1 MSNQFSL
8 YNRPAARRL
17 IIILVAIELIL
28 IVAGYGLL
36 GFYALQQQQQLG
48 ESCLVELVDKLNHK
62 ISHHEY
68 DWSQVT
74 LDHHA
79 AIKNYQLI
87 IVEPTGATTVVKN
100 NHDDFSVPLPNWTL
114 SNKQSN
120 KMFYDIH
127 GFEVWQNL
135 AAGYRLYV
143 KVQYLPLWRNFA
155 NPIYLLPLLLGFC
168 LFLYMMIQLRKVYD
182 VWDKFLD
189 NAQNLQLQISQGYQ
203 PAKLHEFRDH
213 PELRYLSQLFN
224 RHAYKMGQYY
234 DKVRELTYRQNILI
248 DTSPI
253 LLFIMSRNGRIVY
266 FNHKFSQVFYTPFQQ
281 GSMYILSDFITGAN
295 KTTQQLLSSLENIQT
310 YATLPVTNLQ
320 RNLYFDL
327 RITPYYNRFGQLQG
341 YSCGLQDTTDYHD
354 KLQKAWVEDKFTTD
368 KLTNF
373 NKMWAV
379 VGHELRTPLS
389 GLVGMIDLLAED
401 KAQFNSE
408 QQETIATLQQSSYTM
423 IQLLNDMLD
432 VAKLDAGRLQTNV
445 TSIDLLQLLR
455 QTTGLM
461 VGNARRQK
469 ISLYIF
475 VDPFTPRFIDCD
487 EGKLRQIIL
496 NLLTNAVKFTKEGYV
511 AITVD
516 KTDSR
521 HPLIAAKTS
530 QNMTVSKD
538 WLKITVKDTG
548 LGISEKDQQKL
559 FSYFEQANDSIS
571 RQFGG
576 TGLGLAISNSFSHL
590 LGGFIHLESQF
601 GQGSEFQLFL
611 PIPKFSLQPVYQHK
625 TRNLRVTLI
634 LISPFSIFERA
645 NKVLS
650 YVELSH
656 HIFTTIDETV
666 INTIN
671 NLNLQGLVPVFV
683 IDDAALK
690 ANNHLLNNIHFYNDA
705 IKIILSIESPKT
717 LPPELQLQFDGY
729 LQKPASLS
737 LLIAEVN
744 HLYELKIKKEKT
756 NTHLPVQLAF
766 KQFLQQ
772 YPNPSNSSVNVASAT
787 PPVNNPNL
795 LLDGPIQVVDEG
807 HTNLES
813 PNDAHP
819 SSQKLILIAEDNPVN
834 QKIAK
839 KHLEALG
846 YRYLVASDGEQAVK
860 LLSENRQQIGLVLM
874 DCRMPILDGI
884 EATRIIRLNKD
895 SVPIV
900 ALTANDS
907 DDDRNICLEAG
918 MDSFLTKPIN
928 KQKLIEAINHYMV

>member
-17 IIILVAIELIL
+17 IVTLVAIELIL

-168 LFLYMMIQLRKVYD
+168 LFLYMIIQLRKVYD

-266 FNHKFSQVFYTPFQQ
+266 FNHKFSQVFYTPFQP

-295 KTTQQLLSSLENIQT
+295 KTTQQLLNSLENIQT

-634 LISPFSIFERA
+634 LISPFSILERA

-671 NLNLQGLVPVFV
+671 NLNLQGLMPVFV

-772 YPNPSNSSVNVASAT
+772 YPNPSNSSVSVASAT
-787 PPVNNPNL
+787 PPVNNSNL

>member
-17 IIILVAIELIL
+17 IVTLVAIELIL

-36 GFYALQQQQQLG
+36 WLYALQQQQQLG

-266 FNHKFSQVFYTPFQQ
+266 FNHKFSQVFYTPFQP

-295 KTTQQLLSSLENIQT
+295 KTTQQLLNSLENIQT

-461 VGNARRQK
+461 IGNARRQK

-656 HIFTTIDETV
+656 YIFTTIDETV

-671 NLNLQGLVPVFV
+671 NLNLQGLMPVFV

-717 LPPELQLQFDGY
+717 LSPELQLQFDGY

-772 YPNPSNSSVNVASAT
+772 YPNPSNSSVNVVSAT

-795 LLDGPIQVVDEG
+795 LLDGQIQVVDEG

>member
-1 MSNQFSL
+1 MT
-8 YNRPAARRL
+8 
-17 IIILVAIELIL
+17 
-28 IVAGYGLL
+28 GYGLL
-36 GFYALQQQQQLG
+36 WLYALQQQQQLG

-120 KMFYDIH
+120 KIFYDDR

-168 LFLYMMIQLRKVYD
+168 LFLYMIIQLRKVYD

-234 DKVRELTYRQNILI
+234 DKIRELTYRQNILI
-248 DTSPI
+248 NTSPI

-266 FNHKFSQVFYTPFQQ
+266 FNHKFSQVFYTPFQP

-295 KTTQQLLSSLENIQT
+295 KTTQQLLNSLENIQT

-455 QTTGLM
+455 QTTELM

>member
-17 IIILVAIELIL
+17 IVTLVAIELIL

-74 LDHHA
+74 LDHHTV
-79 AIKNYQLI
+79 IKNYQLI

-266 FNHKFSQVFYTPFQQ
+266 FNHKFSQVFYTPFQP

-327 RITPYYNRFGQLQG
+327 RLTPYYNRFGQLQG

-772 YPNPSNSSVNVASAT
+772 YPRPSNSSVNVASVP

-795 LLDGPIQVVDEG
+795 LLDVPIQVVDEG

>member
-1 MSNQFSL
+1 VSNQFSL

-17 IIILVAIELIL
+17 IITLVAIELIL

-168 LFLYMMIQLRKVYD
+168 LFLYMIIQLRKVYD

-203 PAKLHEFRDH
+203 PTKLHEFRDH

-234 DKVRELTYRQNILI
+234 DKIRELTYRQNILI
-248 DTSPI
+248 NTSPI

-266 FNHKFSQVFYTPFQQ
+266 FNHKFSQVFYTPFQP

-295 KTTQQLLSSLENIQT
+295 KTTQQLLNSLENIQT

-530 QNMTVSKD
+530 QNTTVSKD

-671 NLNLQGLVPVFV
+671 NLNLQGLMPVFV

-772 YPNPSNSSVNVASAT
+772 YPNPSNSSVSVASAT
-787 PPVNNPNL
+787 PPVNNSNL

-907 DDDRNICLEAG
+907 DDDKNICLEAG

>member
-1 MSNQFSL
+1 M
-8 YNRPAARRL
+8 
-17 IIILVAIELIL
+17 
-28 IVAGYGLL
+28 AGYGLL
-36 GFYALQQQQQLG
+36 WLYALQQQQQLG
-48 ESCLVELVDKLNHK
+48 KSYLVELVDKLNHK
-62 ISHHEY
+62 ITHGEH
-68 DWSQVT
+68 DWSQVN
-74 LDHHA
+74 LDQHE

-87 IVEPTGATTVVKN
+87 VFEPTGDTTVVKN
-100 NHDDFSVPLPNWTL
+100 NHNDFSDALPNWTL
-114 SNKQSN
+114 SAKQSN
-120 KMFYDIH
+120 KIFYDDR

-143 KVQYLPLWRNFA
+143 KVQYFSFWRNFA
-155 NPIYLLPLLLGFC
+155 NPIYLLPLLLGLC
-168 LFLYMMIQLRKVYD
+168 LFLYVMIQLRKSYE
-182 VWDKFLD
+182 VWYKFLD
-189 NAQNLQLQISQGYQ
+189 YAQNLQLQISEGYQ
-203 PAKLHEFRDH
+203 PAKLHEFRNH
-213 PELRYLSQLFN
+213 PESRYLAQLFN
-224 RHAYKMGQYY
+224 RYAYKMGQYY

-266 FNHKFSQVFYTPFQQ
+266 FNHKFSQVFNTPFQQ

-354 KLQKAWVEDKFTTD
+354 KLQKAWVEDKFTAD
-368 KLTNF
+368 KLTSF
-373 NKMWAV
+373 NKMWAL

-401 KAQFNSE
+401 KAQFNSG
-408 QQETIATLQQSSYTM
+408 QQETIATLQQSSQTM

-432 VAKLDAGRLQTNV
+432 VAKLDAGKLQTNI
-445 TSIDLLQLLR
+445 TSIDLLKLLR
-455 QTTGLM
+455 QTTELM
-461 VGNARRQK
+461 LGNARRQK

-475 VDPFTPRFIDCD
+475 VDPLTPRFIDCD

-496 NLLTNAVKFTKEGYV
+496 NLLTNAVKFTREGYV

-516 KTDSR
+516 KIDSH
-521 HPLIAAKTS
+521 HPLIKAKTS
-530 QNMTVSKD
+530 QNTTVSKD
-538 WLKITVKDTG
+538 WLKISVKDTG
-548 LGISEKDQQKL
+548 LGITEKDQQKL
-559 FSYFEQANDSIS
+559 FSYFGQANDSIS

-625 TRNLRVTLI
+625 TGNLRVTLI
-634 LISPFSIFERA
+634 IISPFSIFERV

-656 HIFTTIDETV
+656 HIFTAMDEGVID
-666 INTIN
+666 TIN
-671 NLNLQGLVPVFV
+671 NLDLQGLMPVFV
-683 IDDAALK
+683 IDDVALK
-690 ANNHLLNNIHFYNDA
+690 ANNHLLDHIHFYNDA
-705 IKIILSIESPKT
+705 IKIILSMESPKT

-737 LLIAEVN
+737 HLIAEVN
-744 HLYELKIKKEKT
+744 HLYELKIRKEKI

-772 YPNPSNSSVNVASAT
+772 YPNLSHSSVTVASAP
-787 PPVNNPNL
+787 PPVNNYNV
-795 LLDGPIQVVDEG
+795 LLDTPIQLVDDG
-807 HTNLES
+807 QTSVDS
-813 PNDAHP
+813 PTDVHH

-839 KHLEALG
+839 KHLETLG
-846 YRYLVASDGEQAVK
+846 YRYLIADDGEQAVK
-860 LLSENRQQIGLVLM
+860 LLSENRQRIGLVLM

>member
-17 IIILVAIELIL
+17 IVTLVAIELIL

-120 KMFYDIH
+120 KIFYDIH

-168 LFLYMMIQLRKVYD
+168 LFLYMIIQLRKVYD

-266 FNHKFSQVFYTPFQQ
+266 FNHKFSQVFYTPFQP

-295 KTTQQLLSSLENIQT
+295 KTTQQLLNSLENIQT

-530 QNMTVSKD
+530 QNTTVSKD

-717 LPPELQLQFDGY
+717 LSPELQLQFDGY

-772 YPNPSNSSVNVASAT
+772 YPNPSNSSVNVVSAT

-795 LLDGPIQVVDEG
+795 LLDGQIQVVDEG

>member
-17 IIILVAIELIL
+17 IITLVAIELIL

-168 LFLYMMIQLRKVYD
+168 LFLYMIIQLRKVYD

-203 PAKLHEFRDH
+203 PTKLHEFRDH

-234 DKVRELTYRQNILI
+234 DKIRELTYRQNILI
-248 DTSPI
+248 NTSPI

-266 FNHKFSQVFYTPFQQ
+266 FNHKFSQVFYTPFQP

-295 KTTQQLLSSLENIQT
+295 KTTQQLLNSLENIQT

-530 QNMTVSKD
+530 QNTTVSKD

-671 NLNLQGLVPVFV
+671 NLNLQGLMPVFV

-772 YPNPSNSSVNVASAT
+772 YPNPSNSSVSVASAT
-787 PPVNNPNL
+787 PPVNNSNL

-907 DDDRNICLEAG
+907 DDDKNICLEAG

>member
-17 IIILVAIELIL
+17 IVTLVVIELIL

-189 NAQNLQLQISQGYQ
+189 YAQNLQLQISQGYQ

-224 RHAYKMGQYY
+224 RYAYKMGQYY

-266 FNHKFSQVFYTPFQQ
+266 FNHKFSQVFYTPFQP
-281 GSMYILSDFITGAN
+281 GSMYILSDFITGTN
-295 KTTQQLLSSLENIQT
+295 KTTQQLLNSLENIQT

-530 QNMTVSKD
+530 QNTTVSKD

-813 PNDAHP
+813 PNDAHS

-907 DDDRNICLEAG
+907 DDDRNICLEVG

>member
-17 IIILVAIELIL
+17 IVTLVAIELIL

-168 LFLYMMIQLRKVYD
+168 LFLYMIIQLRKVYD

-266 FNHKFSQVFYTPFQQ
+266 FNHKFSQVFYTPFQP

-295 KTTQQLLSSLENIQT
+295 KTTQQLLNSLENIQT

-530 QNMTVSKD
+530 QNTTVSKD

-634 LISPFSIFERA
+634 LISPFSILERA

-671 NLNLQGLVPVFV
+671 NLNLQGLMPVFV

-737 LLIAEVN
+737 MLIAEVN

-772 YPNPSNSSVNVASAT
+772 YPSPSNSSVSVASAT

-813 PNDAHP
+813 PNDAHS

>member
-1 MSNQFSL
+1 M
-8 YNRPAARRL
+8 
-17 IIILVAIELIL
+17 VIELIL

-189 NAQNLQLQISQGYQ
+189 YAQNLQLQISQGYQ

-224 RHAYKMGQYY
+224 RYAYKMGQYY

-266 FNHKFSQVFYTPFQQ
+266 FNHKFSQVFYTPFQP
-281 GSMYILSDFITGAN
+281 GSMYILSDFITGTN
-295 KTTQQLLSSLENIQT
+295 KTTQQLLNSLENIQT

-530 QNMTVSKD
+530 QNTTVSKD

-787 PPVNNPNL
+787 PP
-795 LLDGPIQVVDEG
+795 
-807 HTNLES
+807 
-813 PNDAHP
+813 
-819 SSQKLILIAEDNPVN
+819 
-834 QKIAK
+834 
-839 KHLEALG
+839 
-846 YRYLVASDGEQAVK
+846 R
-860 LLSENRQQIGLVLM
+860 
-874 DCRMPILDGI
+874 
-884 EATRIIRLNKD
+884 
-895 SVPIV
+895 
-900 ALTANDS
+900 
-907 DDDRNICLEAG
+907 
-918 MDSFLTKPIN
+918 
-928 KQKLIEAINHYMV
+928 

>member
-17 IIILVAIELIL
+17 IVTLVAIELIL

-266 FNHKFSQVFYTPFQQ
+266 FNHKFSQVFYTPFQP

-295 KTTQQLLSSLENIQT
+295 KTTQQLLNSLENIQT

-530 QNMTVSKD
+530 QNTTVSKD

-671 NLNLQGLVPVFV
+671 NLNLQGLMPVFV

-717 LPPELQLQFDGY
+717 LSPELQLQFDGY

-772 YPNPSNSSVNVASAT
+772 YPSPSNSSVNVSSAT

>member
-1 MSNQFSL
+1 MT
-8 YNRPAARRL
+8 
-17 IIILVAIELIL
+17 
-28 IVAGYGLL
+28 GYGLL
-36 GFYALQQQQQLG
+36 WLYALHQQQQLG
-48 ESCLVELVDKLNHK
+48 KSYLIELVDKLNHK

-266 FNHKFSQVFYTPFQQ
+266 FNHKFSQVFYTPFQP

-295 KTTQQLLSSLENIQT
+295 KTTQQLLNSLENIQT

-772 YPNPSNSSVNVASAT
+772 YPNPSNSTVNVASAT

>member
-17 IIILVAIELIL
+17 IVTLVAIELIL

-248 DTSPI
+248 NTSPI

-266 FNHKFSQVFYTPFQQ
+266 FNHKFSQVFYTPFQP

-295 KTTQQLLSSLENIQT
+295 KTTQQLLNSLENIQT

-530 QNMTVSKD
+530 QNTTVSKD

-671 NLNLQGLVPVFV
+671 NLNLQGLMPVFV

-772 YPNPSNSSVNVASAT
+772 YPNPSNSSVNVASVT

-819 SSQKLILIAEDNPVN
+819 SRQKLIFIAEDNPVN

>member
-17 IIILVAIELIL
+17 IITLVAIELIL

-36 GFYALQQQQQLG
+36 WLYALQQQQQLG
-48 ESCLVELVDKLNHK
+48 KSYLIELVDKLNHK
-62 ISHHEY
+62 ITHGEH
-68 DWSQVT
+68 DWSQVN
-74 LDHHA
+74 LDQHEV
-79 AIKNYQLI
+79 IENYQLI

-135 AAGYRLYV
+135 AEGYRLYV

-168 LFLYMMIQLRKVYD
+168 LFLYLMIQLRKVYD

-266 FNHKFSQVFYTPFQQ
+266 FNHKFSQVFYTPFQP

-295 KTTQQLLSSLENIQT
+295 KTTQQLLNSLENIQT

-671 NLNLQGLVPVFV
+671 NLNLQGLMPVFV

-772 YPNPSNSSVNVASAT
+772 YPRPSNSSVNVASAT
-787 PPVNNPNL
+787 PPVNNSNL

-813 PNDAHP
+813 PNDAHS

>member
-17 IIILVAIELIL
+17 IVTLVAIELIL

-135 AAGYRLYV
+135 AAGHRLYV

-266 FNHKFSQVFYTPFQQ
+266 FNHKFSQVFYTPFQP

-295 KTTQQLLSSLENIQT
+295 KTTQQLLNSLENIQT

-327 RITPYYNRFGQLQG
+327 RIIPYYNRFGQLQG

-530 QNMTVSKD
+530 QNTTVSKD

-772 YPNPSNSSVNVASAT
+772 YPNPSNSSVNVASVT

-813 PNDAHP
+813 PNDAHS

-907 DDDRNICLEAG
+907 DDDKNICLEAG

>member
-17 IIILVAIELIL
+17 IVTLVAIELIL

-168 LFLYMMIQLRKVYD
+168 LFLYMIIQLRKVYD

-266 FNHKFSQVFYTPFQQ
+266 FNHKFSQVFYTPFQP

-295 KTTQQLLSSLENIQT
+295 KTTQQLLNSLENIQT

-656 HIFTTIDETV
+656 YIFTTIDETV

-671 NLNLQGLVPVFV
+671 NLNLQGLMLVFV

-772 YPNPSNSSVNVASAT
+772 YPNPSNSSVSVASAT
-787 PPVNNPNL
+787 PPVNNSNL

>member
-1 MSNQFSL
+1 
-8 YNRPAARRL
+8 
-17 IIILVAIELIL
+17 VAIELIL

-127 GFEVWQNL
+127 GFEVSQNL

-168 LFLYMMIQLRKVYD
+168 LFLYMIIQLRKVYD

-266 FNHKFSQVFYTPFQQ
+266 FNHKFSQVFYTPFQP

-295 KTTQQLLSSLENIQT
+295 KTTQQLLNSLENIQT

-813 PNDAHP
+813 PNDAHS

>member
-17 IIILVAIELIL
+17 IVTLVAIELIL

-62 ISHHEY
+62 ISYHEY
-68 DWSQVT
+68 DWSQIT

-79 AIKNYQLI
+79 VIKNYQLI

-266 FNHKFSQVFYTPFQQ
+266 FNHKFSQVFYTPFQH

-295 KTTQQLLSSLENIQT
+295 KTTQQLLNSLENIQT

-671 NLNLQGLVPVFV
+671 NLNLQGLMPVFV

-737 LLIAEVN
+737 LLISEVN

-772 YPNPSNSSVNVASAT
+772 YPNPSNSSVNVASVT

>member
-1 MSNQFSL
+1 MT
-8 YNRPAARRL
+8 
-17 IIILVAIELIL
+17 
-28 IVAGYGLL
+28 GYGLL
-36 GFYALQQQQQLG
+36 WLYALHQQQQLG

-168 LFLYMMIQLRKVYD
+168 LFLYMIIQLRKVYD

-266 FNHKFSQVFYTPFQQ
+266 FNHKFSQVFYTPFQP

-295 KTTQQLLSSLENIQT
+295 KTTQQLLNSLENIQT

-408 QQETIATLQQSSYTM
+408 QQETIATLQQSSQTM

-530 QNMTVSKD
+530 QNTTVSKD

-671 NLNLQGLVPVFV
+671 NLNLQGLMPVFV

-772 YPNPSNSSVNVASAT
+772 YPNPSNSSVNVVSAT

>member
-17 IIILVAIELIL
+17 IVTLVAIELIL

-48 ESCLVELVDKLNHK
+48 KSYLIELVDKLNHK

-79 AIKNYQLI
+79 VIKNYQLI

-143 KVQYLPLWRNFA
+143 KVQYFPLWRNFA
-155 NPIYLLPLLLGFC
+155 NPIYLLPLLLGLC
-168 LFLYMMIQLRKVYD
+168 LFLYVMIQLRKVYD

-189 NAQNLQLQISQGYQ
+189 YAQNLQLQISQGYQ

-213 PELRYLSQLFN
+213 PESRYLAQLFN
-224 RHAYKMGQYY
+224 RYAYKMGQYY

-266 FNHKFSQVFYTPFQQ
+266 FNHKFSQVFYTPFQP

-295 KTTQQLLSSLENIQT
+295 KTTQQLLNSLENIQT

-772 YPNPSNSSVNVASAT
+772 YPNPSNSSVNVASVT

-813 PNDAHP
+813 PNDAHS

-907 DDDRNICLEAG
+907 DDDKNICLEAG